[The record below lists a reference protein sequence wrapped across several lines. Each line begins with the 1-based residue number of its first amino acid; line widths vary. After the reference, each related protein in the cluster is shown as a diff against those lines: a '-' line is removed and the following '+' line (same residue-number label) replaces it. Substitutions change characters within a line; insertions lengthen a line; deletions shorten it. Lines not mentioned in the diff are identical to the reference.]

1 ARAVRE
7 SAGGLPALQAM
18 GARLERRGIA
28 QVAMNLLD
36 YRVTSLPRAFD
47 AVRAEAARRGVGV
60 RRAELVGLAPRAA
73 FAGRSPESVGL
84 VDFTPDLYLD
94 THLAASAGSTFGP

>member
-1 ARAVRE
+1 VRTIGVFLA
-7 SAGGLPALQAM
+7 S
-18 GARLERRGIA
+18 RGIA

-47 AVRAEAARRGVGV
+47 AVRAEAARRGIGV
-60 RRAELVGLAPRAA
+60 RRGELVGLAPRAA

-84 VDFTPDLYLD
+84 VDWSDASFLESYL
-94 THLAASAGSTFGP
+94 